1 MPTLSVA
8 APQLRSISL
17 ELAAVAVS
25 VPGAVGGWV
34 STVLVVPLAVL
45 PYGPG
50 LLEVS
55 TARTS

>member
-1 MPTLSVA
+1 MPMSSVA

-17 ELAAVAVS
+17 ELAAVAVR

-45 PYGPG
+45 LYGPA
-50 LLEVS
+50 LVEVS

>member
-8 APQLRSISL
+8 APQLRSISA
-17 ELAAVAVS
+17 ELTAVAVR

-34 STVLVVPLAVL
+34 STVLVVALAML
-45 PYGPG
+45 LYGPG
-50 LLEVS
+50 LVEVS